1 MYNRFSIHNKE
12 VDVAFLMLLLTGA
25 IIFVACVACM
35 VMASKRGS
43 ETNIR
48 IALSVAA
55 IAVVMVWVWYF
66 NWNSSPQREQ
76 EQAANDCGDTTMAF
90 VMSQN
95 FVKQRL
101 KAPNSASFPTVVDK
115 GVSVRAIPDCSFDVS
130 AYVDAQN
137 AFGAPIRNSYTA
149 KMSYDRANK
158 LWRATQLIIE

>member
-1 MYNRFSIHNKE
+1 M
-12 VDVAFLMLLLTGA
+12 AFLLLLLTGA

-48 IALSVAA
+48 IALSIAA

-66 NWNSSPQREQ
+66 NWNSSPKRAE
-76 EQAANDCGDTTMAF
+76 EQALKDCDNTTMAF

-101 KAPNSASFPTVVDK
+101 KAPGTAEFPFITDREVRV
-115 GVSVRAIPDCSFDVS
+115 GVAPNCTFDVS
-130 AYVDAQN
+130 AYVDAKN
-137 AFGAPIRNSYTA
+137 GFGASIRNRYTA
-149 KMSYDRANK
+149 KMSYDTATRM
-158 LWRATQLIIE
+158 WRAEQLTIE

>member
-1 MYNRFSIHNKE
+1 M
-12 VDVAFLMLLLTGA
+12 AFLLLLLTAA
-25 IIFVACVACM
+25 IIFIVCVVCK

-48 IALSVAA
+48 IALSIAA

-66 NWNSSPQREQ
+66 NWSSSPKRDE
-76 EQAANDCGDTTMAF
+76 EQAIKDCNNTTMAF

-101 KAPNSASFPTVVDK
+101 KAPSTAAFPYITDP
-115 GVSVRAIPDCSFDVS
+115 GVQVGVLTNCSFDVS

-137 AFGAPIRNSYTA
+137 GFGASIRNRYTA
-149 KMSYDRANK
+149 KMSYDRATRM
-158 LWRATQLIIE
+158 WRASELSIQ